1 MKQVILA
8 AALLCAG
15 CGEQA
20 ATSASNAAGGGVA
33 TGVAAAPVAPASAP
47 APAAAAAPGAATL
60 GGVSLSQP
68 IRAYGT
74 EPFWTFDITPTAIVL
89 RDFSIGEGEPQT
101 LPYAAP
107 TVAADRAVWRTRTA
121 DGRPVTITLT
131 PGECNEAG
139 EESSPL
145 TARVEFAGRSHPG
158 CAGPARPESGPSAAG

>member
-1 MKQVILA
+1 MKRLILA

-15 CGEQA
+15 CGGQA
-20 ATSASNAAGGGVA
+20 ATSAPNATSAGGGVA
-33 TGVAAAPVAPASAP
+33 TGVAAAPAAPASA
-47 APAAAAAPGAATL
+47 AAPGEATL

-74 EPFWTFDITPTAIVL
+74 EPFWAFDITPTSVVL
-89 RDFSIGEGEPQT
+89 RDFSMGEGEPQT

-158 CAGPARPESGPSAAG
+158 CAGPAGPESGPSAAG